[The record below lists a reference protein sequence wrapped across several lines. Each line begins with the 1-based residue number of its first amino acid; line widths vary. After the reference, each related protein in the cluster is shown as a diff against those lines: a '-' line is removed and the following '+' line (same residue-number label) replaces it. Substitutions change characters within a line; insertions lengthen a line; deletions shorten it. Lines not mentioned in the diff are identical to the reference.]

1 MNSSTFNTSTNS
13 SIMWMMLTASIIC
26 NPTNIYK
33 CAKYSLASLLRLLG
47 SGVNAAVSTALG
59 ITDTRSQWTL
69 ALSTVFSFLCKK
81 KSRFYKMKLEIHKM
95 MACLNFNAL

>member
-1 MNSSTFNTSTNS
+1 MNTNS
-13 SIMWMMLTASIIC
+13 SIMWLMLTASIIC

-33 CAKYSLASLLRLLG
+33 CVKYLLASVLRLLG

-81 KSRFYKMKLEIHKM
+81 KNRFYNMKL
-95 MACLNFNAL
+95 